1 MIAVSALTRQFGDFA
16 LGPLSL
22 RVAQGDYWVLLGP
35 SGAGKSMLL
44 HTMAGGFS
52 PDSGSVVIDERD
64 VTAEPPETRNVGLVF
79 QQSALF
85 PHMTVTENIAYGLQ
99 ARRIPPDERQRRI
112 DEIVASTGIE
122 SLLTRPTATLSGG
135 EAQKV
140 AIARALAI
148 QPRILLLDEPLG
160 PIDYDAR
167 LGLQEEL
174 KRLHRELGLT
184 TLHVTHSREE
194 AQTLGDHC
202 AVMLG
207 GHIVQSGT
215 TEDLFAQ
222 PRCAFVA
229 RFLGVDPGA
238 ITDAPECGDACVH
251 QPGHCSTPERR

>member
-1 MIAVSALTRQFGDFA
+1 MITISSLTRRFGDFA

-22 RVAQGDYWVLLGP
+22 CVSHGDYWVLLGP

-44 HTMAGGFS
+44 HTLAGGFS
-52 PDSGSVVIDERD
+52 PDSGSVVIDNRD
-64 VTAEPPETRNVGLVF
+64 VTREPPETRNVGLVF

-85 PHMTVTENIAYGLQ
+85 PHMSVTENIAYGLR
-99 ARRIPPDERQRRI
+99 ARRVPPDQRQRRI
-112 DEIVASTGIE
+112 DDIVASTRIE
-122 SLLTRPTATLSGG
+122 PLLARPTATLSGG

-148 QPRILLLDEPLG
+148 QPRVLLLDEPLG

-174 KRLHRELGLT
+174 KRLHRALGLT
-184 TLHVTHSREE
+184 TVHVTHSREE
-194 AQTLGDHC
+194 ARTLGDHC

-207 GHIVQSGT
+207 GRIVQSGA
-215 TEDLFAQ
+215 TETLFAR

-229 RFLGVDPGA
+229 RFLGVDPGT
-238 ITDAPECGDACVH
+238 ITDAPECSDACVH
-251 QPGHCSTPERR
+251 QPGHCATPERG